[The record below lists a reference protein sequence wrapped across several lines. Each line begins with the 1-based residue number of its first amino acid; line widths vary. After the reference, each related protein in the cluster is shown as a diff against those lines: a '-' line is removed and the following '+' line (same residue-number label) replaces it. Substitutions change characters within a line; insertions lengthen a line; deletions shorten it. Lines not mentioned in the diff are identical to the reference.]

1 MVNLHILLVLGISLY
16 AYWMGI
22 VSTFKVPKPTKTQA
36 KWLDYEVGAIV
47 HFNMQTFNRYMKPG
61 HVVPVDT
68 FNPEE
73 LSTDQWLEAAKSF
86 GAKYILFFYR
96 PLQRV
101 SHVAYCNRLQ
111 ILR

>member
-16 AYWMGI
+16 AYWMVI

-61 HVVPVDT
+61 
-68 FNPEE
+68 NKI
-73 LSTDQWLEAAKSF
+73 S
-86 GAKYILFFYR
+86 
-96 PLQRV
+96 PLTMTCLCQLLCALLNGSVR
-101 SHVAYCNRLQ
+101 NF
-111 ILR
+111 